1 MVQRFISAPGAVA
14 TGIVAWLGFGA
25 LTQPGMAQ
33 QATIG
38 GYGCGTGCSISIEQ
52 LSSPT
57 RMGNGWSKVLVKET
71 AKIFDMNGRLE
82 RKSASTFWQFAKC
95 DGDLLGRGYKSDG
108 SDASTDR
115 IYNEDGNKILDN
127 AGGQAYGKWE
137 ALCTSP
143 H

>member
-1 MVQRFISAPGAVA
+1 MSHR
-14 TGIVAWLGFGA
+14 IVVCPVGLALRIGAWLG
-25 LTQPGMAQ
+25 LSVLPQPVMAQ

-52 LSSPT
+52 LSAPS

-71 AKIFDMNGRLE
+71 ARIFDMNGKLE
-82 RKSASTFWQFAKC
+82 RKTSSTFWQFAKC
-95 DGDLLGRGYKSDG
+95 NGDLLGRGFKSDG
-108 SDASTDR
+108 SDANTDR
-115 IYNEDGNKILDN
+115 IYYDDGTKVLDN

-137 ALCTSP
+137 ALCGSP